1 MAYTV
6 NDEPAIAFAATTG
19 HPGLEIRVNFGV
31 FAGREAT
38 PAEIDLLAQ
47 AIIPRVGPIS
57 IVSEQRHQIGAHVEA
72 LLHQVR
78 IEIADDLLPAET
90 AELDRLADELVKAA
104 ETWTEDCVS
113 QRHADEVD
121 L

>member
-1 MAYTV
+1 V
-6 NDEPAIAFAATTG
+6 NGEPAVAFAATTE
-19 HPGLEIRVNFGV
+19 HPGLEIRVNFGI
-31 FAGREAT
+31 FAGRDAT

-47 AIIPRVGPIS
+47 AIIPKVGPVS
-57 IVSEQRHQIGAHVEA
+57 IVSEQRHQISDHAEA

-78 IEIADDLLPAET
+78 IEFPDDRLPAET

-104 ETWTEDCVS
+104 EAWTEACVS
-113 QRHADEVD
+113 QRHADEVE

>member
-1 MAYTV
+1 M
-6 NDEPAIAFAATTG
+6 NGEPEVAFAASADTA
-19 HPGLEIRVNFGV
+19 GLEIRVNFGV

-47 AIIPRVGPIS
+47 LIVPKVGPVS
-57 IVSEQRHQIGAHVEA
+57 IVSEQRHQISGRAEA

-78 IEIADDLLPAET
+78 IEIPDDHLPAET

-104 ETWTEDCVS
+104 EAWTEACVS
-113 QRHADEVD
+113 QRHAGEVD

>member
-1 MAYTV
+1 M
-6 NDEPAIAFAATTG
+6 NSEPAIAFAAPAG

-47 AIIPRVGPIS
+47 SIIPKVGPIS
-57 IVSEQRHQIGAHVEA
+57 IVSEQRHQISDHAEA

-78 IEIADDLLPAET
+78 IEIPDDRLPAGTVALE
-90 AELDRLADELVKAA
+90 RLADELVKTA
-104 ETWTEDCVS
+104 EAWTEDCVS